1 MYVYL
6 HSTLKAKSLEEL
18 VSQALPG
25 SEVTVFSRVKDLEDA
40 MQAKPPGALLSYPPV
55 HAKFQLTPALRGL
68 AKQKDWEPYV
78 SMSVGKALAKADL
91 VGKTIGVLDTL
102 GRKETTDHVTSIL
115 GGMSDFK
122 LKRVIKLEDMLP
134 LLQFGAAEALILPAS
149 AATEIRSRSQQ
160 ELAVSEIEGARAELP
175 AVAAPGG
182 NMVPAL
188 KDRFVGMDS
197 KVKAALGVESWR

>member
-1 MYVYL
+1 VYVYL

-18 VSQALPG
+18 ISRALSG
-25 SEVTVFSRVKDLEDA
+25 AQVTVFSRVKDLEDA
-40 MQAKPPGALLSYPPV
+40 MQAKPSGALLTYPPV
-55 HAKFQLTPALRGL
+55 HAKFQLTPVLRGQ

-78 SMSVGKALAKADL
+78 SMSVGKALPKAEL
-91 VGKTIGVLDTL
+91 AGKTIGVLDTL
-102 GRKETTDHVTSIL
+102 GRKETTDHVTAIL
-115 GGMSDFK
+115 GGMADFK

-175 AVAAPGG
+175 AVAALGG
-182 NMVPAL
+182 NIASAL